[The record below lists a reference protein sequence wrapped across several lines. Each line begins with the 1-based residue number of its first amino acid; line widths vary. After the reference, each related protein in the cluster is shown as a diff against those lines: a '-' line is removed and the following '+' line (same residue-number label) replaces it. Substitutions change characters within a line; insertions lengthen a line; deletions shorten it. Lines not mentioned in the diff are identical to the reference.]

1 MTLTVPDHYSYSFKL
16 NINKTPAKATDRF
29 SVPLLIVAFA
39 LGLMLLTL
47 GVYLIS
53 NSNLSGI
60 ADLERKLPQ
69 TNIQIKPLVSP
80 EVFNYLISLIGCF
93 VIYLSVKMFIKY
105 NKIYFDGNYIQ
116 VKKRPFLGSAQTF
129 EEPLYNYSGVRLRVK
144 FYQFGILNLNKYI
157 IELYHK
163 DPNKTVP
170 LYISLS
176 KKNIR
181 KIWKNYATILRMPG
195 IVISERGMVSRNY
208 QDLNRSYEDV
218 VSKWHLPK
226 NFILDLDKPKYI
238 SFKCR
243 KTGEKMIKIGKI
255 FIDAFSVLYTAL
267 VCLLFIGLIYA
278 VKNHNITS
286 EYVSA
291 SFLLV
296 MYALITSI
304 IVYSVINLFTKDII
318 LIARDNIIVFHKI
331 FFLRIKDAIINIKN
345 IKGIDINYTPTTN
358 RYYLS
363 IVSDKNLTIIGTKLP
378 VEDLR
383 WIRAALISEII
394 GN

>member
-1 MTLTVPDHYSYSFKL
+1 MTLTVQDHYSYNFKL
-16 NINKTPAKATDRF
+16 NIDKTPTKATDRF
-29 SVPLLIVAFA
+29 SRVLLAVAFI

-47 GVYLIS
+47 GLYLIS
-53 NSNLSGI
+53 NSDLSGV
-60 ADLERKLPQ
+60 ADLEKKLPQ
-69 TNIQIKPLVSP
+69 TNIRIKPLVSP
-80 EVFNYLISLIGCF
+80 EVFNYIISLIGCF
-93 VIYLSVKMFIKY
+93 VMYSSVKMFIRY
-105 NKIYFDGNYIQ
+105 NKICFDGNYVQ

-157 IELYHK
+157 VELYHK
-163 DPNKTVP
+163 DTNKIVP

-208 QDLNRSYEDV
+208 QDLNRSYEEV

-226 NFILDLDKPKYI
+226 NFILDLDKPNYI

-255 FIDAFSVLYTAL
+255 FIDAFSILYATL
-267 VCLLFIGLIYA
+267 VGGLFIALLLAITKHSLISAYISE
-278 VKNHNITS
+278 NI
-286 EYVSA
+286 
-291 SFLLV
+291 LLV
-296 MYALITSI
+296 LYALITSVI
-304 IVYSVINLFTKDII
+304 AYATINLFTKDII
-318 LIARDNIIVFHKI
+318 LIARDKIIIFHKI
-331 FFLRIKDAIINIKN
+331 FFVRVKDTIIDIKN

-363 IVSDKNLTIIGTKLP
+363 VVSDKNLTIIGAKLP

-383 WIRAALISEII
+383 WIRAVLISEII